1 MVLLAME
8 GGGIRRHLWERLL
21 NRILSELV
29 IVTGWV
35 ELNNS
40 PRNAREAPWRQNGT
54 VCTMGKE
61 KGLEGNSE
69 LEGEG
74 RRAERGGGVT
84 SMQGVREEEGELSQ
98 VLWSCPVRW
107 SPRALCLWW
116 PDQCV
121 SEEW

>member
-8 GGGIRRHLWERLL
+8 GGGIHRHLWESLL

-74 RRAERGGGVT
+74 RRAERGGGWGGDFNAG
-84 SMQGVREEEGELSQ
+84 SQGRGRWVEPGAVELPSKMEPEGPLL
-98 VLWSCPVRW
+98 VV
-107 SPRALCLWW
+107 A
-116 PDQCV
+116 
-121 SEEW
+121 